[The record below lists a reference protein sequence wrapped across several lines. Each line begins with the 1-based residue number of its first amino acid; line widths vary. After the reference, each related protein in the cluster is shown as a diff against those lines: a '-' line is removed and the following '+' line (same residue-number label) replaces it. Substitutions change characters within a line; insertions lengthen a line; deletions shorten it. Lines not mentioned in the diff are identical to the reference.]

1 MTTFNI
7 DLSDLTGNLNIEA
20 ELTEAAVADV
30 RKKLALDLFSDLVLS
45 TPVDTGELRNGW
57 QIETTANEVAI
68 ENRVPYALTLME
80 HGHSKQAPSGTLS
93 NIIDKHT
100 RR

>member
-1 MTTFNI
+1 MSSFTI
-7 DLSDLTGNLNIEA
+7 DLSDLLNGLDLEA
-20 ELTEAAVADV
+20 ELNKTKVSDV
-30 RKKLALDLFSDLVLS
+30 RKKMGLDLFADLVLA

-57 QIETTANEVAI
+57 QIETTADETVI

-93 NIIDKHT
+93 NIIDKVAK
-100 RR
+100 R